1 MRAVF
6 VCASLAM
13 IAASAFAGERSRNPS
28 DAVVLI
34 RLTGSVHAQVEE
46 LGQRNTI
53 DRDRVE
59 IGSGTGF
66 VISPDGY
73 VLTNEHVVGPTEITI
88 NDGLRKGTITLKPT
102 RIEVCFPREVT
113 AARGVTVQCSD
124 ASIAASDSALDLALL
139 SMSAA
144 NVPYLA
150 LGDSDAVSPGQ
161 PAQALGFPFG
171 QQLSLDSGP
180 DNTRAIPEM
189 TTSSGTISAVRST
202 ADAER
207 RYLQISANVNPGN
220 SGGPLI
226 DKDGFVVGVIRSR
239 LRDATGIAFAI
250 PINQAKAF
258 FESRGLDSLMPGR
271 PIRLGAVHNLESK
284 GMSLRLP
291 EGFADAS
298 ALRLRV
304 EAASRSDELSLRIDR
319 VFSPLSLRQLE
330 QQLIGTQA
338 FERLSTIS
346 NESRVMTAAG
356 SPTVLVGDE
365 TASATDTGA
374 EVRVVY
380 TIMDL
385 GPEKLLARYVGSTE
399 QVAFNES
406 VLRASLASLEGQ
418 PVIVTETGSHARL
431 EWTTAPA
438 ADGQRLPPFPSGWIV
453 EPSAPS
459 PCPGLAPANGRGAAV
474 SPQDF
479 TFMLRAAVWTTSAAS
494 PEDAAAACASRRGS
508 LGPASYVSRAAWL
521 GVSYTIEGTFVRL
534 DGRRLLQMEV
544 LSTDVKAA
552 SARALLAEWA
562 KRAIE

>member
-6 VCASLAM
+6 VWVSLAM
-13 IAASAFAGERSRNPS
+13 IAAPAFAGERTRNPS

-46 LGQRNTI
+46 LGQRNTF

-73 VLTNEHVVGPTEITI
+73 VLTNEHVVGPSEITI
-88 NDGLRKGTITLKPT
+88 NEGRRKGTITLKPT
-102 RIEVCFPREVT
+102 RIEVCFPREV
-113 AARGVTVQCSD
+113 AAALGMTVECSD

-150 LGDSDAVSPGQ
+150 LGDSDAISPGQ
-161 PAQALGFPFG
+161 PTQALGFPFG

-180 DNTRAIPEM
+180 SARAIPEI
-189 TTSSGTISAVRST
+189 TTTSGTISAVRST
-202 ADAER
+202 ADTER
-207 RYLQISANVNPGN
+207 RYLQVSANVNPGN

-226 DKDGFVVGVIRSR
+226 DRDGFVVGVIRSR

-258 FESRGLDSLMPGR
+258 FESRGLDSLIPGR

-284 GMSLRLP
+284 GLSLRLP
-291 EGFADAS
+291 EGFADDS

-304 EAASRSDELSLRIDR
+304 EAASRGDELSLRIDR

-330 QQLIGTQA
+330 QQLIDTQT

-346 NESRVMTAAG
+346 NESRVMTRAG
-356 SPTVLVGDE
+356 SPTLLVGEE

-374 EVRVVY
+374 EARVVY
-380 TIMDL
+380 TILDL
-385 GPEKLLARYVGSTE
+385 GREKLLARYVGSTE

-418 PVIVTETGSHARL
+418 PVIVAETGPIARL
-431 EWTTAPA
+431 EWPSAPA
-438 ADGQRLPPFPSGWIV
+438 AEGQRLPPFPAEWII

-459 PCPGLAPANGRGAAV
+459 PCPGLTTANGRGAAV

-479 TFMLRAAVWTTSAAS
+479 TLMLRAAVWTTSAAS

-508 LGPASYVSRAAWL
+508 LGPASYVLRADWL

-552 SARALLAEWA
+552 AARTLLAEWT